1 MNSKSL
7 QGALRRVVTGLGF
20 KKRVTMHTLRHS
32 YATHLLEAGVG
43 LRLLQQYLGHKSMAT
58 TYVYCHLTKMGHDAA
73 RSAIDGLMDRKGDGN
88 GDPRSGRGKS
98 SSDMGTSTCR
108 SMETPYQSGIAR

>member
-58 TYVYCHLTKMGHDAA
+58 TY
-73 RSAIDGLMDRKGDGN
+73 
-88 GDPRSGRGKS
+88 
-98 SSDMGTSTCR
+98 
-108 SMETPYQSGIAR
+108 